1 LLHALGFVVMDEVH
15 YLADRMRGPV
25 WEEVIIHL
33 DASVQLV
40 SLSAT
45 VSNAEEFGAWLQ
57 EARGDTEIVV
67 SEIRPGPLWQHVVI
81 GEEVITHLGA
91 SVQLVSLSATAS
103 NAEEFGA
110 WLQEVRGD
118 TEIVV
123 SEIRPVPLWQHVVI
137 GEELIDLFVDE
148 KGRPAVSQGP
158 GAREDR
164 RVNPAIERITSFSV
178 PVESRGGAGGRGGG
192 GRDYRGRKGTGGRHR
207 PRGSGQHRP
216 PHKRRGGHDGGQRG
230 GGVPRPL
237 RRPEVIALLDDA
249 ALLPAI

>member
-1 LLHALGFVVMDEVH
+1 AACYTLLALGAVVMGEGHDR
-15 YLADRMRGPV
+15 ADRMRGPAG
-25 WEEVIIHL
+25 EEVIIHL

-45 VSNAEEFGAWLQ
+45 VSNAEEC
-57 EARGDTEIVV
+57 
-67 SEIRPGPLWQHVVI
+67 
-81 GEEVITHLGA
+81 
-91 SVQLVSLSATAS
+91 
-103 NAEEFGA
+103 GA

-178 PVESRGGAGGRGGG
+178 PVESRGGA
-192 GRDYRGRKGTGGRHR
+192 
-207 PRGSGQHRP
+207 
-216 PHKRRGGHDGGQRG
+216 
-230 GGVPRPL
+230 
-237 RRPEVIALLDDA
+237 
-249 ALLPAI
+249 

>member
-1 LLHALGFVVMDEVH
+1 M
-15 YLADRMRGPV
+15 
-25 WEEVIIHL
+25 
-33 DASVQLV
+33 
-40 SLSAT
+40 
-45 VSNAEEFGAWLQ
+45 
-57 EARGDTEIVV
+57 
-67 SEIRPGPLWQHVVI
+67 
-81 GEEVITHLGA
+81 
-91 SVQLVSLSATAS
+91 
-103 NAEEFGA
+103 
-110 WLQEVRGD
+110 
-118 TEIVV
+118 
-123 SEIRPVPLWQHVVI
+123 PLWQHVVI

-249 ALLPAI
+249 ALLPAITFIFSRNGCEAAVRQCSQARLRLTDEAERRAIRAVLDERLAPIGVEDEDVLGLRAFRRAALDGYASHHAGMLPLLKTVVEELFAAGLIKAVFATETLALASTCRPARWCWRGW